1 MLEALQAGLERLD
14 IKAEQQLC
22 SAYLRYI
29 ELLSK
34 WNTAY
39 NLTAVK
45 GPEAMLKRHVLDSL
59 SVHSFIEGDHCL
71 DIGTGPGLPG
81 LILAL
86 AQPDKHWTLLD
97 SNVKKTRFLQH
108 VKAQLN
114 ISNIDIVHSR
124 ADSFQ
129 NEDGYSTIICR
140 AFSSLGDFYS
150 ASRHLLQDKGTLL
163 AMKADISEKELSEVK
178 TLIKHVEITDLNV
191 PEETSKRCVVI
202 MND

>member
-1 MLEALQAGLERLD
+1 MLEALQEGLERLD
-14 IKAEQQLC
+14 IQAEQPLC
-22 SAYLRYI
+22 TAYLRYL
-29 ELLSK
+29 ELLAK
-34 WNTAY
+34 WNKAY

-45 GPEAMLKRHVLDSL
+45 EPEAMLKRHVLDSL
-59 SVHSFIEGDHCL
+59 SVHTFIKGEQCL

-86 AQPDKHWTLLD
+86 AQPNKHWTLLD

-108 VKAQLN
+108 VKAQLD

-124 ADSFQ
+124 AENFQ
-129 NEDGYSTIICR
+129 NENGYTTIICR
-140 AFSSLGDFYS
+140 AFSSLREFYS
-150 ASRHLLQDKGTLL
+150 ASHHLLQDKGKLF

-178 TLIKHVEITDLNV
+178 QLIKHVEINELNV
-191 PEETSKRCVVI
+191 PEETSKRCIVI